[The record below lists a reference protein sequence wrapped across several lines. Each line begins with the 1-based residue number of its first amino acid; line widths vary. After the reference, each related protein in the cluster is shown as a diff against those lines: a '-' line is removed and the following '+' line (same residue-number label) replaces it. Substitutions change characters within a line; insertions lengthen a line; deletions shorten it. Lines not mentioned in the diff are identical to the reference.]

1 MHIVFVQGIKW
12 QLIKFLKFLLQRIST
27 LGHIVRLTISGIC
40 EIKTRKWSDRKK
52 IFFFCSRIKKDIQ
65 IFSLSSPLR
74 STIISIFNT
83 KLYLTRLKSCPLTS
97 RIFMFLL
104 PVSGVCVCCACLR
117 LWVCVC
123 CVSLVLKQVQLVIAP
138 AKFRSLA
145 GVGINSQLKTKN

>member
-1 MHIVFVQGIKW
+1 MT
-12 QLIKFLKFLLQRIST
+12 LIKFLKFLLQRIST

-83 KLYLTRLKSCPLTS
+83 KLYLNKIKKLSPYFQDIYVSVACEWCVC
-97 RIFMFLL
+97 LL
-104 PVSGVCVCCACLR
+104 CVFAIVSVCVLR
-117 LWVCVC
+117 
-123 CVSLVLKQVQLVIAP
+123 
-138 AKFRSLA
+138 FA
-145 GVGINSQLKTKN
+145 GIETSSARYRPSKV